1 MPKNKAFCIKY
12 NKKNLNFKTDN
23 LGGRFFFQKKEYLQ
37 VFGDSQVL
45 GLDIEEQKK
54 HYLKKYYEEDL
65 VLYAAPN
72 NGPNEVLRFIDI
84 NQDII
89 EDKII
94 INLNLAVDLFRILPN
109 HNFKEFVALKD
120 DEIDSVIK
128 YPIRYKFIIFKNLLF
143 KKYFTVSRKNDQE
156 MRDLFLSL
164 DDQQLEK
171 SLKIY
176 INKLNDLSKKLN
188 LDFDLV
194 LISPYWIYQ
203 SNGSEYIKNKKIEKK
218 LNALI
223 CNIINGK
230 THSETVFISR
240 LKDKI
245 EYNFLTADKRHF
257 KSSEIDIYN
266 LDNLC

>member
-1 MPKNKAFCIKY
+1 
-12 NKKNLNFKTDN
+12 
-23 LGGRFFFQKKEYLQ
+23 
-37 VFGDSQVL
+37 
-45 GLDIEEQKK
+45 
-54 HYLKKYYEEDL
+54 
-65 VLYAAPN
+65 
-72 NGPNEVLRFIDI
+72 
-84 NQDII
+84 
-89 EDKII
+89 
-94 INLNLAVDLFRILPN
+94 
-109 HNFKEFVALKD
+109 
-120 DEIDSVIK
+120 
-128 YPIRYKFIIFKNLLF
+128 
-143 KKYFTVSRKNDQE
+143 

-230 THSETVFISR
+230 THSETVFIS
-240 LKDKI
+240 KKI
-245 EYNFLTADKRHF
+245 KLNIIFLLLTKGILNQVKLIF
-257 KSSEIDIYN
+257 TI
-266 LDNLC
+266 

>member
-1 MPKNKAFCIKY
+1 MFCIKY
-12 NKKNLNFKTDN
+12 NKKKLSFKTDN
-23 LGGRFFFQKKEYLQ
+23 LGGRIFLQKKEYLQ

-45 GLDIEEQKK
+45 GLDIEEQKE

-89 EDKII
+89 DDKII

-120 DEIDSVIK
+120 HEIDIVLK
-128 YPIRYKFIIFKNLLF
+128 YPIRYRFIIFKNLLF
-143 KKYFTVSRKNDQE
+143 KKYFTISRKNDQE

-164 DDQQLEK
+164 VDQKLEN

-176 INKLNDLSKKLN
+176 IKKLNDLSNKLN
-188 LDFDLV
+188 LDFDLI
-194 LISPYWIYQ
+194 LIFPYWMYQ
-203 SNGSEYIKNKKIEKK
+203 SNGTEYNKNKKIEKK
-218 LNALI
+218 LNELI
-223 CNIINGK
+223 CRTINNQ
-230 THSETVFISR
+230 TNSESVYVSK

-245 EYNFLTADKRHF
+245 KYNFLTADKRHF
-257 KSSEIDIYN
+257 KSSEIDIFN